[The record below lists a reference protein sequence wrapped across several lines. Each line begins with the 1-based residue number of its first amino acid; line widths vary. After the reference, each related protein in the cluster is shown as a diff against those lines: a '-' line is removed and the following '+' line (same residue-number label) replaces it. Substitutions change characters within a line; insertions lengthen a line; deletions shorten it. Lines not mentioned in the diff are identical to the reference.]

1 MFDEQSGKAICVID
15 LDTVMPGLVL
25 YDFGDLV
32 RSAAASASEDEA
44 DLSQVSMRM
53 DYFEALVE
61 GYLSTAIDFLTAA
74 EIENMPMAGKII
86 TIETGVRFLT
96 DYLAGDNYFRINSP
110 HQNLDRCKAQ
120 FALLASIDAQFEE
133 MQQVVVNTLSAMDI
147 GLQAS

>member
-1 MFDEQSGKAICVID
+1 
-15 LDTVMPGLVL
+15 MPGLVL

-32 RSAAASASEDEA
+32 RSATASASEDEA
-44 DLSQVSMRM
+44 DLSQVTMRM

-61 GYLSTAIDFLTAA
+61 GYLSTAVDFLTAA

-96 DYLAGDNYFRINSP
+96 DYLAGDEYFRIHSP

-120 FALLASIDAQFEE
+120 FALLASIDVQFEE
-133 MQQVVVNTLSAMDI
+133 MQQVVVNTLSAMSVN
-147 GLQAS
+147 LQAI